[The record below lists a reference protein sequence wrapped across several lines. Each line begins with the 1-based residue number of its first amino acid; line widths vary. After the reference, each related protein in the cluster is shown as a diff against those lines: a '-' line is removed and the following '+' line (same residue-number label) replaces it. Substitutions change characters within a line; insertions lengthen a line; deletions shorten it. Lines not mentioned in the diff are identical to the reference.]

1 MNFFLKEPLSILN
14 LCNASVVASKLQVLF
29 EFASTTIRLVIFI
42 KRGRVFLEEGISSV
56 TGVSEEETLGR
67 AV

>member
-14 LCNASVVASKLQVLF
+14 LCNASVVASKLQVLL
-29 EFASTTIRLVIFI
+29 EFATTTIRLVIFI
-42 KRGRVFLEEGISSV
+42 KRGRVFLKEGISSV
-56 TGVSEEETLGR
+56 AGVSEEETLGR